1 LYLIVFCLFLHQQ
14 NKQITKMKKVTF
26 AVLALGL
33 AFFTACG
40 PSAEQQAAKE
50 KATQDSIAKVEAE
63 KIAAEEAAAAAAAAA
78 ATADTTAAPATAQ

>member
-1 LYLIVFCLFLHQQ
+1 LFCFIVFLLFLPQQ

-63 KIAAEEAAAAAAAAA
+63 RVAAEQAAAEAEAAAS
-78 ATADTTAAPATAQ
+78 ADTTAAPATAQ